1 MKRFI
6 ILIFLFTQPF
16 VHSQEIEQSAAA
28 ASNYLEDQFY
38 LGVTYNLFTKLPKDI
53 SHRNLSY
60 GLQGGFIKDIP
71 LNEARTIAMGAGI
84 GFGINSYYT
93 NLLASKTDENIT
105 YSRIESKTDYSRN
118 KIETHML
125 EFPLEFRWRNST
137 PEEYKFWRVYGGLKF
152 GYVVNA
158 RSKYVSDLENISFSN
173 EEIKKFQYGL
183 TFSVGYNTFN
193 FHAYYAL
200 SPLFNK
206 DVTLDSGEQLKVKP
220 LRVGLI
226 FYIL

>member
-1 MKRFI
+1 MKRFF
-6 ILIFLFTQPF
+6 ILVFLSAQAF
-16 VHSQEIEQSAAA
+16 VHSQEIEGSMRPV
-28 ASNYLEDQFY
+28 SNYLEDQFY
-38 LGVTYNLFTKLPKDI
+38 LGVTYNLFTNLPKDI

-71 LNEARTIAMGAGI
+71 LNEARTIAMGAGL

-93 NLLASKTDENIT
+93 NLLASKTEENIT

-118 KIETHML
+118 KIETHIL
-125 EFPLEFRWRNST
+125 EFPIEFRWRNSS
-137 PEEYKFWRVYGGLKF
+137 PEEYKFWRVYSGVKM
-152 GYVVNA
+152 GYVLNA
-158 RSKYVSDLENISFSN
+158 RSKYVSDLKNISFSN
-173 EEIKKFQYGL
+173 GEIKKFQYGL

-200 SPLFNK
+200 SSLFNK
-206 DVTLDSGEQLKVKP
+206 DVTLASGEQLKVKP